1 LCGDIYLNLQIY
13 IEYFYYT
20 VMLMQIHEKEINQ
33 EQEEIYRNIMD
44 RSMTW
49 SRSVVFSWYS
59 GYLHD
64 ITEILLKV
72 GVKHHMTILGD
83 LSTKGNTRYSNP
95 PPLKWSLV
103 TPDVNE
109 CCIRYSS
116 NFWNF
121 SKKSIVKNWY
131 RLFSIMINQWS
142 NTIYNS
148 QIIFSISCL

>member
-64 ITEILLKV
+64 ITSHLNFNIEYN
-72 GVKHHMTILGD
+72 GD
-83 LSTKGNTRYSNP
+83 Q
-95 PPLKWSLV
+95 V
-103 TPDVNE
+103 
-109 CCIRYSS
+109 IRVPE
-116 NFWNF
+116 
-121 SKKSIVKNWY
+121 KY
-131 RLFSIMINQWS
+131 RLSI
-142 NTIYNS
+142 Y
-148 QIIFSISCL
+148 